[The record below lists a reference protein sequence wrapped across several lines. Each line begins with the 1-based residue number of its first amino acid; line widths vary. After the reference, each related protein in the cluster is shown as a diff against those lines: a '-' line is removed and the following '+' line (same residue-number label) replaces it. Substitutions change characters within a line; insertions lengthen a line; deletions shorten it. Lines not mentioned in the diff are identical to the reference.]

1 MNTKR
6 LGKSFLLKGKVHM
19 LRRYSQ
25 ILRDAISDRAIEAE
39 TELLTKEPRY
49 RELNVKLCEL
59 LDTIERNLPPEMQ
72 HLIFELDDLMTEQG
86 ALETRTMYEQG
97 LYDRFNLERFW
108 IKILGMQSKKFRER
122 RK

>member
-1 MNTKR
+1 
-6 LGKSFLLKGKVHM
+6 M

-25 ILRDAISDRAIEAE
+25 ILRDAISDRTIEAE

-72 HLIFELDDLMTEQG
+72 HLIFELDNLMTEQG
-86 ALETRTMYEQG
+86 TLETRTMYEQG
-97 LYDRFNLERFW
+97 LNDRFNLERFW
-108 IKILGMQSKKFRER
+108 IKILGMRSKKSGKEESKNRFY
-122 RK
+122 